1 MFSFYCHILIS
12 PSLFSFVGELSI
24 TFHSLYI
31 LNITSTLFR
40 LGPSLSLLHPSLH
53 PCAPSPSLLLPS
65 GPAWCVSNAVGL
77 WLCVSDRL
85 QAMRIWARLRQGA
98 GISVRAAT
106 APPLLPPPLLP
117 PPLLLCKTSPPAPSP
132 GPEWVS
138 AASR

>member
-1 MFSFYCHILIS
+1 MFFFFSPHSYVSIS
-12 PSLFSFVGELSI
+12 IPFVCKLSI
-24 TFHSLYI
+24 TFISPL
-31 LNITSTLFR
+31 LNVTSTLFR
-40 LGPSLSLLHPSLH
+40 LGPSPSLLHPSLH
-53 PCAPSPSLLLPS
+53 PCAPSPSLLPS

-106 APPLLPPPLLP
+106 APPLPQPLLP
-117 PPLLLCKTSPPAPSP
+117 PPLLLRKTSPPAPSP